1 LPEVRDLE
9 EGGASFYGSL
19 DERRSTDECEPSPPE
34 KVGRGTHGLRPVLHR
49 RHGLLASYA
58 QVTHVVEE
66 GRRPYRRL
74 GYRPRLRFRD
84 NPKVLGDELDPPRRP
99 LIFPRG
105 APDPDDGLP
114 GDLAHALYDL
124 RGSDAL
130 LGRDLYVPCAIPE
143 YEEDYS
149 AYAGFPRDP
158 TANAGLGD
166 RPK

>member
-1 LPEVRDLE
+1 PELGEVLRRPGLFRPECRLADPDLLEPGERGLLIELGALAQVDLLPEVRDLE

-34 KVGRGTHGLRPVLHR
+34 KVGRGTHDLRPYLHR

-114 GDLAHALYDL
+114 GDLAHA
-124 RGSDAL
+124 
-130 LGRDLYVPCAIPE
+130 
-143 YEEDYS
+143 
-149 AYAGFPRDP
+149 
-158 TANAGLGD
+158 
-166 RPK
+166 